1 MTRATMMTIAT
12 PPTAPP
18 TRATLLLLLMMLLP
32 QTLLLLAPSVDVFD
46 VAPVVDVVVPGA
58 VLSPD
63 FAETQVC
70 FIVFLCKNKN
80 LKQG

>member
-1 MTRATMMTIAT
+1 MMTVAT

-18 TRATLLLLLMMLLP
+18 TRAALSLLLLP
-32 QTLLLLAPSVDVFD
+32 QVLLLLAPSVGACD
-46 VAPVVDVVVPGA
+46 VAPVIDVVVPGA

-70 FIVFLCKNKN
+70 FIVFCVF
-80 LKQG
+80 